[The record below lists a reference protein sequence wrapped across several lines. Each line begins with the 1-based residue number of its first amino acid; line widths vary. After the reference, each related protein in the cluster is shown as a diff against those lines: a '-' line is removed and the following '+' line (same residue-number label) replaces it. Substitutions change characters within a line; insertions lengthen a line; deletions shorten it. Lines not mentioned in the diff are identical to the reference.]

1 MDNDYPIDVDEIVR
15 TVRSAEVLTIRFLIL
30 EKRLLIDNR
39 YNEIDGPIV
48 RLVDRVRSAE
58 ERFRSLRQLRP
69 RFPVPEK
76 ITAIWWPKFVTTLD
90 TLGIWPALVRRMA
103 DTGFGAAVRECSDAF
118 EEMKRMERQ
127 VLRGAVTGEEYQTI
141 WPRSG

>member
-15 TVRSAEVLTIRFLIL
+15 TVRSAEVLTFRFLIL
-30 EKRLLIDNR
+30 DKRLLIDNR
-39 YNEIDGPIV
+39 YNEIDGPMV

-76 ITAIWWPKFVTTLD
+76 ITAIWWPKFVMTLD

-118 EEMKRMERQ
+118 EEMKRLEEQ